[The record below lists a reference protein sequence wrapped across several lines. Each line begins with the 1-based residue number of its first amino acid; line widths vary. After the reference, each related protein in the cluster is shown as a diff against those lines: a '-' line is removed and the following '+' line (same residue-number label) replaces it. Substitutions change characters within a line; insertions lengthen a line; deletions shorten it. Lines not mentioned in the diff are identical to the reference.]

1 MINIVELEEKINNGI
16 SLKDISIHF
25 SVSLSTIKRIM
36 VKNGLKSK
44 FNEIKKESVI
54 CLNCGNKFDSLI
66 SEKRKFCNSSCSSKF
81 NNKRR
86 RKKSYKCLYC
96 EEKLIRKNKF
106 CKIECDKNWKFEN
119 VTLKKYQKGLISDSK
134 TLIKI
139 FKKFNNY
146 YCSICG
152 NSGVWMDK
160 SLSLQ
165 LDHIDGDFTNNMP
178 MNLRILC
185 PNCHTQTETWGSKNK
200 KINIGRR
207 IRKKKK

>member
-1 MINIVELEEKINNGI
+1 MNEHEHGTTEI
-16 SLKDISIHF
+16 
-25 SVSLSTIKRIM
+25 
-36 VKNGLKSK
+36 GLKSK
-44 FNEIKKESVI
+44 FHEI
-54 CLNCGNKFDSLI
+54 
-66 SEKRKFCNSSCSSKF
+66 
-81 NNKRR
+81 
-86 RKKSYKCLYC
+86 
-96 EEKLIRKNKF
+96 
-106 CKIECDKNWKFEN
+106 
-119 VTLKKYQKGLISDSK
+119 
-134 TLIKI
+134 
-139 FKKFNNY
+139 NY